1 MYKGNR
7 LWKKEGKKQTNKQ
20 KKSKQIEKC
29 PNHSDSDQ
37 QTNKK
42 EKSQV
47 SRSTVTSVKAE
58 NFSKISSHLTQ
69 KV

>member
-29 PNHSDSDQ
+29 PNHSDSDP
-37 QTNKK
+37 TNKQEGK
-42 EKSQV
+42 V
-47 SRSTVTSVKAE
+47 S
-58 NFSKISSHLTQ
+58 SKQKHSHICESREL
-69 KV
+69 